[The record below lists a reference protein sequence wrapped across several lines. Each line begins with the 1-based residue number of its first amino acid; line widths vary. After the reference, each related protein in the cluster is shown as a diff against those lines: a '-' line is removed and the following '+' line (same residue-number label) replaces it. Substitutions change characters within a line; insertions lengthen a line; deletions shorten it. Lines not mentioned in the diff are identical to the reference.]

1 MTSDKLL
8 RVLNDP
14 DLKYTLTPQ
23 GVMTYANFMHRVGMI
38 KTKPE
43 TWKDVLVSDIGSLP
57 GN

>member
-1 MTSDKLL
+1 MTHEELM

-14 DLKYTLTPQ
+14 DLKYTQTPQ

-38 KTKPE
+38 KLKPE
-43 TWKDVLVSDIGSLP
+43 TWKDVFVGEIGNLA